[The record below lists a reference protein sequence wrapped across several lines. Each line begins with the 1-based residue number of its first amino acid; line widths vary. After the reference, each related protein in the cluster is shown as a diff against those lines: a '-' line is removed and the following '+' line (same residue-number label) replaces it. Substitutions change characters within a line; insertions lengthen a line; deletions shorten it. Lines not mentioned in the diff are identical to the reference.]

1 MKVYLENIILYGIY
15 FIDSLRDVNAKIP
28 GKNYRM
34 ATFRPN
40 IVVQSKD
47 GKAWAEDDWV
57 GELHIGDAIFAVA
70 QPCARW

>member
-1 MKVYLENIILYGIY
+1 
-15 FIDSLRDVNAKIP
+15 
-28 GKNYRM
+28 M